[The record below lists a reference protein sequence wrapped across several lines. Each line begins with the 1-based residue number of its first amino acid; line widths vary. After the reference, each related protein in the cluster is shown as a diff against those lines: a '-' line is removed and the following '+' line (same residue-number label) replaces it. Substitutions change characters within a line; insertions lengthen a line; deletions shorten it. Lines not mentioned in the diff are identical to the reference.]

1 MHMTRR
7 TFLGYAA
14 GAVTTGLHGLPG
26 RRVDVR
32 RPVVLLHLSQHTCES
47 VAGYRGT
54 LANSGMRFLH
64 AEPSSVPRCAVLI
77 VPAALRIGPA
87 IRAIETCLSDG
98 ATVILES
105 GACFAA
111 EPAFRAHRAELR
123 DCLQV
128 QVDAP
133 VRLWTAGSGRQRIP
147 YVDYSWPHSAKI
159 RDFSAVLP
167 LARQPGEIIARV
179 DGLPVCLKRQMGRGT
194 LIFLGSPLGPALWA
208 GDAEAR
214 RWLSL
219 ALGLHS
225 ARLPLLHE

>member
-32 RPVVLLHLSQHTCES
+32 RSVVLLHLSQHACES
-47 VAGYRGT
+47 VAGYTGT
-54 LANSGMRFLH
+54 LANSGTRLLH
-64 AEPSSVPRCAVLI
+64 AKPSSVPRCAVLI
-77 VPAALRIGPA
+77 VPAALCIRPA
-87 IRAIETCLSDG
+87 LRAIVTCLADE

-105 GACFAA
+105 GASFAA
-111 EPAFRAHRAELR
+111 NPAFRAHRAELR
-123 DCLQV
+123 DFLQV
-128 QVDAP
+128 HVDAP

-147 YVDYSWPHSAKI
+147 YVDYTWPNPAKV
-159 RDFSAVLP
+159 RDFSRMVP
-167 LARQPGEIIARV
+167 LARQPGEIIAWIEGV
-179 DGLPVCLKRQMGRGT
+179 PVGLKRQIGRGT

-214 RWLSL
+214 RWLL
-219 ALGLHS
+219 AS
-225 ARLPLLHE
+225 LPLLH